1 MPPVPPLILRGQY
14 KNLAPRSPI
23 VAGLINKL
31 NRGFPALL
39 AESTLG
45 KQEQLEKNYRLAT
58 LLDLDILLSFWRAC
72 LAPAPLQHY
81 TAYRQRLRGRQSHL
95 VRDGPPGR
103 QTNDTSEAFGK
114 THLRSAFWVLGVRA
128 ELEKHAPD
136 LSSNHNRPSRSS
148 SSHPPP
154 LDPSPW
160 KLTSV
165 RQTAAGRYTP
175 GSSSASIRQ
184 GEI

>member
-31 NRGFPALL
+31 NRGFPALY
-39 AESTLG
+39 A
-45 KQEQLEKNYRLAT
+45 
-58 LLDLDILLSFWRAC
+58 
-72 LAPAPLQHY
+72 
-81 TAYRQRLRGRQSHL
+81 RQADNTDSQK
-95 VRDGPPGR
+95 
-103 QTNDTSEAFGK
+103 TNDTSEAFGK
-114 THLRSAFWVLGVRA
+114 TYLRSAFWVLGVRA

-154 LDPSPW
+154 FDPSPW